1 MADSVDRQSKKVTR
15 EDLKKLAA
23 DELSKLRSMIRSNN
37 QLASALEAAH
47 QKRDSKNRR
56 NQPKSHKLSA

>member
-1 MADSVDRQSKKVTR
+1 MANTAESSQKKVTR

-23 DELSKLRSMIRSNN
+23 SELSKLRAMIRSNN

-47 QKRDSKNRR
+47 QKRDPKSRPS
-56 NQPKSHKLSA
+56 QPKISA